1 MRMLST
7 SILLSLMLVGCSS
20 PTISYYKLSS
30 EPIPVM
36 AGADNKMQLMVGPV
50 SVPGGMDRPQ
60 LVVQSGGNESQVFEY
75 RRWSGSLK
83 SEIARVIG
91 ASLARDLGAPNVW
104 NFAEST
110 QTNFDYQIFIDVQ
123 NLESNPG
130 DSVLVDVLW
139 TIKPGSS
146 KSMSTDQNTNSSS
159 VSGLN
164 SKTKMGRSLV
174 RESVAGSSFDALVAA
189 QSRAFSKVG
198 MEIAQSIRN

>member
-1 MRMLST
+1 MRMLSA
-7 SILLSLMLVGCSS
+7 SVLLGLMLVGCSS
-20 PTISYYKLSS
+20 PTTSYYKLSS

-36 AGADNKMQLMVGPV
+36 TETDNKIRLMVGPV

-60 LVVQSGGNESQVFEY
+60 LVVQSSGNEAQVFEY
-75 RRWSGSLK
+75 NRWSGSLK

-91 ASLARDLGAPNVW
+91 ASLARDLGTPNVW

-139 TIKPGSS
+139 TIKPGNS
-146 KSMSTDQNTNSSS
+146 KRKPTDKNTNSSS
-159 VSGLN
+159 VSGMN

-174 RESVAGSSFDALVAA
+174 RESVAGTSVDALVAA

-198 MEIAQSIRN
+198 MEITQSIRD